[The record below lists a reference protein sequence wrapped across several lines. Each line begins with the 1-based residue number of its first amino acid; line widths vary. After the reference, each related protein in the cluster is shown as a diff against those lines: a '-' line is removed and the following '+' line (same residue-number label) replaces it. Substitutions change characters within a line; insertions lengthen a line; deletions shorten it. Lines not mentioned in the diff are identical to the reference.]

1 MSAEPPDDLDEPTKQ
16 RNAGVA
22 IALLALVVV
31 LLLVAI
37 VMGGLPGT

>member
-1 MSAEPPDDLDEPTKQ
+1 MSPEPPDDLDEPAKQ
-16 RNAGVA
+16 RNAGLA
-22 IALLALVVV
+22 IAVLAVVVV